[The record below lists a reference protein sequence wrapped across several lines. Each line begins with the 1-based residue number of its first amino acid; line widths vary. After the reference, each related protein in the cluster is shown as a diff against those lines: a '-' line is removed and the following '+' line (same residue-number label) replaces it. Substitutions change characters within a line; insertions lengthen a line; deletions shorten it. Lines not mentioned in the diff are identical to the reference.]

1 MAEQT
6 PDRLTRINDL
16 SGRIG
21 ELTADELAELG
32 NLLAE
37 EIDAAASAEPTD
49 EILGHIN
56 TVADAAEQVAAER
69 TRRDEVA
76 AEQTAKRDEALGR
89 AQAARA
95 QIAPPAPAAD
105 KPAEAQAEGE
115 QPAAEGAE
123 QREAVAASAAK
134 PKPIR
139 ISQVVASAA
148 GRRDPERE
156 RPDDAQSDGRVRA
169 SLTAGATP
177 TGPALDAQTL
187 TESWVQRLDSLRHT
201 PPSSDGTRVVVASA
215 RWDYPEAN
223 DLRKTNADTVTE
235 RMDNVVASMVAS
247 GGICRPVNVDYA
259 IPTWANL
266 ERPVRDSLPS
276 FQATRGG
283 LHYVNPV
290 PFDMSVFG
298 PAVGIWTALNDA
310 NPGGAN
316 TGVNSTRTVTDA
328 VTAVGTTLTSATAA
342 FTYADVGRSVTG
354 GSIPA
359 GATIASVQSSTS
371 VTLSAAATAAASGVT
386 VTVSGVGTGPTV
398 KPCIEMNCGT
408 EMEVLVEAITQCVT
422 FSNFRA
428 RFNPEQVQNFLTYVG
443 QAWAVTA
450 EIELLRQMRAF
461 AKHVSGTQLFGYAR
475 DSLVTMTLIN
485 AYFRDKYRL
494 SQNTMLRVVLKAW
507 VKDAI
512 RADLAKAA
520 FPYEGGDSY
529 NSLSVP
535 DAAINQW
542 FADRNMVVTWA
553 LDSDI
558 ADQNFTNQ
566 APGTVANPAA
576 LVGFPAVTRML
587 VYPEGTYQ
595 FLDGGQLDLGVVRD
609 SALNA
614 VNKFQIFSESFE
626 GVAPRGFEALD
637 FSCAFKVNG
646 AAAGTVAPA

>member
-1 MAEQT
+1 MD
-6 PDRLTRINDL
+6 PKLVDL
-16 SGRIG
+16 LASIG
-21 ELTADELAELG
+21 ELLANLSDLSPEQLSALTDQLAEAL
-32 NLLAE
+32 
-37 EIDAAASAEPTD
+37 DALSSAPATDAVVASAEQ
-49 EILGHIN
+49 L
-56 TVADAAEQVAAER
+56 ADAAEQVGAER
-69 TRRDEVA
+69 ARR
-76 AEQTAKRDEALGR
+76 
-89 AQAARA
+89 
-95 QIAPPAPAAD
+95 
-105 KPAEAQAEGE
+105 EGL
-115 QPAAEGAE
+115 
-123 QREAVAASAAK
+123 VASAADQVGRARGALRR
-134 PKPIR
+134 PTPVP

-148 GRRDPERE
+148 GHRNPERE
-156 RPDDAQSDGRVRA
+156 RPTEGGTGALVA
-169 SLTAGATP
+169 ALTAGGDPNSQVRGVDQLAE
-177 TGPALDAQTL
+177 LFDAQIRAAR
-187 TESWVQRLDSLRHT
+187 SMK
-201 PPSSDGTRVVVASA
+201 PGSDGERVIVASA
-215 RWDYPEAN
+215 RWEYPADR
-223 DLRKTNADTVTE
+223 DLRGARNDSQK
-235 RMDNVVASMVAS
+235 ASDVIEAAVQPMVAS

-266 ERPVRDSLPS
+266 ERPVRDSLPG

-290 PFDMSVFG
+290 PLFDMSVFG
-298 PAVGIWTALNDA
+298 PAVGIWTNANDI
-310 NPGGAN
+310 NPGGPG
-316 TGVNSTRTVTDA
+316 TGVNSNRSVGDA
-328 VTAVGTTLTSATAA
+328 VTVAGTTLTSATAA
-342 FTYADVGRSVTG
+342 FTFADVGRSVSG

-359 GATIASVQSSTS
+359 GATIASVQSGTS

-386 VTVSGVGTGPTV
+386 VTVSGVGTGPTT
-398 KPCIEMNCGT
+398 KPCIEINCGT

-422 FSNFRA
+422 ISNFRA
-428 RFNPEQVQNFLTYVG
+428 RFAPEQLSQALTYVG
-443 QAWAVTA
+443 QAHSVTA

-475 DSLVTMTLIN
+475 DSLVTLTLIS

-507 VKDAI
+507 VKQAV

-520 FPYEGGDSY
+520 FPYEGGDAY

-609 SALNA
+609 STLNA

-637 FSCAFKVNG
+637 FSAAFKVNG

>member
-32 NLLAE
+32 NLLAD

-76 AEQTAKRDEALGR
+76 AEQTARRDEALGR
-89 AQAARA
+89 AQAARER
-95 QIAPPAPAAD
+95 IAPPAAAVEQAPEARAEGDPA
-105 KPAEAQAEGE
+105 PAET
-115 QPAAEGAE
+115 AE
-123 QREAVAASAAK
+123 QREAVAASAK

-156 RPDDAQSDGRVRA
+156 RPDDPQSDGRVRA
-169 SLTAGATP
+169 SLTAGGTP
-177 TGPALDAQTL
+177 TGPALDAQTF
-187 TESWVQRLDSLRHT
+187 TESWAQRLDSLRHT

-223 DLRKTNADTVTE
+223 DLRHRDADMVTE
-235 RMDNVVASMVAS
+235 RMDNVVTPMVAS

-283 LHYVNPV
+283 IHYVVPT

-298 PAVGIWTALNDA
+298 PAVGIWTNANDI
-310 NPGGAN
+310 NPGGPG
-316 TGVNSTRTVTDA
+316 TGVNSTRTVTDG
-328 VTAVGTTLTSATAA
+328 VTVVGTTLTSATAA
-342 FTYADVGRSVTG
+342 FTFADVGRSVAG

-359 GATIASVQSSTS
+359 GATIVSVQSGTS
-371 VTLSAAATAAASGVT
+371 VTLSAAGAAAATGVT
-386 VTVSGVGTGPTV
+386 VAISGVGTGPTV

-422 FSNFRA
+422 ISNFRA
-428 RFNPEQVQNFLTYVG
+428 RFNPEQVANFLQYVG

-461 AKHVSGTQLFGYAR
+461 AKHVSGTQLFGFAR
-475 DSLVTMTLIN
+475 DSLVTLSLIN
-485 AYFRDKYRL
+485 AYFRDKYRM
-494 SQNTMLRVVLKAW
+494 SQNTMLRVVLKRW
-507 VKDAI
+507 VKDAV
-512 RADLAKAA
+512 RADLTKAA
-520 FPYEGGDSY
+520 FPYEGGDGY

-553 LDSDI
+553 LDSDV

-566 APGTVANPAA
+566 APGTVANPAT

-609 SALNA
+609 STLNA

-637 FSCAFKVNG
+637 FSAVFRVNG

>member
-21 ELTADELAELG
+21 ELTADELTELG
-32 NLLAE
+32 NLLAD
-37 EIDAAASAEPTD
+37 EIDAAAAAEPTD

-76 AEQTAKRDEALGR
+76 AEQTARRDEALGR
-89 AQAARA
+89 AQAARER
-95 QIAPPAPAAD
+95 IAPPAPAVEQA
-105 KPAEAQAEGE
+105 PEARAEGE
-115 QPAAEGAE
+115 QAAAEGAE
-123 QREAVAASAAK
+123 QREAVAASAK

-177 TGPALDAQTL
+177 TGPSLDAQTF
-187 TESWVQRLDSLRHT
+187 TESWAQRLDSLRHT

-223 DLRKTNADTVTE
+223 DLRHRDADMVTE
-235 RMDNVVASMVAS
+235 RMDNVVTPMVAS
-247 GGICRPVNVDYA
+247 GGICRPVNVDYN

-283 LHYVNPV
+283 IHYIAPQ
-290 PFDMSVFG
+290 PFDMAVFG
-298 PAVGIWTALNDA
+298 PAVGIWTNANDVT
-310 NPGGAN
+310 PGGAN

-342 FTYADVGRSVTG
+342 FSYADVGRSVAG

-359 GATIASVQSSTS
+359 GATVASVQSATS
-371 VTLSAAATAAASGVT
+371 VTLSAAATAAANGVAVAISGI
-386 VTVSGVGTGPTV
+386 GTGPTV
-398 KPCIEMNCGT
+398 KPCIEFNCGS

-422 FSNFRA
+422 ISNFRA

-461 AKHVSGTQLFGYAR
+461 AKHVSGVQLFGYAR
-475 DSLVTMTLIN
+475 DSLVTLTLIN
-485 AYFRDKYRL
+485 AYFRDKYRM

-507 VKDAI
+507 VKEAV
-512 RADLAKAA
+512 RADLTKAA
-520 FPYEGGDSY
+520 FPYEGGDAY

-587 VYPEGTYQ
+587 IFPEGTFQ

-609 SALNA
+609 STLNA

-626 GVAPRGFEALD
+626 AVAPRGFEALD
-637 FSCAFKVNG
+637 FSAAFKVNG

>member
-1 MAEQT
+1 MD
-6 PDRLTRINDL
+6 PKLVDL
-16 SGRIG
+16 LASIG
-21 ELTADELAELG
+21 ELLA
-32 NLLAE
+32 NLTDLSAE
-37 EIDAAASAEPTD
+37 QLSALTDQLSQAIDALSGSDATDAVVASAGT
-49 EILGHIN
+49 L
-56 TVADAAEQVAAER
+56 ADAAEQVAAER
-69 TRRDEVA
+69 SRR
-76 AEQTAKRDEALGR
+76 EALVASASDLVGR
-89 AQAARA
+89 AR
-95 QIAPPAPAAD
+95 
-105 KPAEAQAEGE
+105 
-115 QPAAEGAE
+115 GAL
-123 QREAVAASAAK
+123 RRPTPV
-134 PKPIR
+134 P

-169 SLTAGATP
+169 SLTAGGNPNSPVHGAA
-177 TGPALDAQTL
+177 ALAEL
-187 TESWVQRLDSLRHT
+187 AELFAVQHRAARSMKAG
-201 PPSSDGTRVVVASA
+201 SDGERVVVASA

-223 DLRKTNADTVTE
+223 DLRRGDADMVSE
-235 RMDNVVASMVAS
+235 RMDNVVTSMVAS

-283 LHYVNPV
+283 IHYIAPQ
-290 PFDMSVFG
+290 PFDMAVFG
-298 PAVGIWTALNDA
+298 PAVGIWTAPNDA

-359 GATIASVQSSTS
+359 GATIASVQSGTS
-371 VTLSAAATAAASGVT
+371 VTLSAAATAAANGVAI
-386 VTVSGVGTGPTV
+386 TVSGIGTGPTT

-422 FSNFRA
+422 ISNFRA
-428 RFNPEQVQNFLTYVG
+428 RFAPEQLSQALTYVG
-443 QAWAVTA
+443 QAHSVTA

-475 DSLVTMTLIN
+475 DSLVTLSLVN
-485 AYFRDKYRL
+485 AYFRDKYRM
-494 SQNTMLRVVLKAW
+494 SQNTMLRVVLKRW
-507 VKDAI
+507 VKDAV
-512 RADLAKAA
+512 RADLTKAA
-520 FPYEGGDSY
+520 FPYEGGDAY

-553 LDSDI
+553 LDSDV

-566 APGTVANPAA
+566 APGTVANPSA
-576 LVGFPAVTRML
+576 LVGWPAVTRML
-587 VYPEGTYQ
+587 IFPEGTFQ

-626 GVAPRGFEALD
+626 GVAPRGFEAVD

-646 AAAGTVAPA
+646 AAAGTVAPS

>member
-1 MAEQT
+1 MD
-6 PDRLTRINDL
+6 PKLVDL
-16 SGRIG
+16 LASIG
-21 ELTADELAELG
+21 ELLANLTDLSPEQLANLAELVSQA
-32 NLLAE
+32 L
-37 EIDAAASAEPTD
+37 DALSSAPATDAVIASC
-49 EILGHIN
+49 N
-56 TVADAAEQVAAER
+56 TAADAAEQVGAER
-69 TRRDEVA
+69 ARR
-76 AEQTAKRDEALGR
+76 EALIASASDLVGR
-89 AQAARA
+89 AR
-95 QIAPPAPAAD
+95 
-105 KPAEAQAEGE
+105 
-115 QPAAEGAE
+115 GAL
-123 QREAVAASAAK
+123 RRPTPV
-134 PKPIR
+134 P

-148 GRRDPERE
+148 GHRDPERE
-156 RPDDAQSDGRVRA
+156 RPTEGGTEALTA
-169 SLTAGATP
+169 SLTAGGGDNSQVRGVDQLAELFDRQIRAARSMKP
-177 TGPALDAQTL
+177 G
-187 TESWVQRLDSLRHT
+187 
-201 PPSSDGTRVVVASA
+201 SDGERVVVASA
-215 RWDYPEAN
+215 RWEYPADR
-223 DLRKTNADTVTE
+223 DLRGARNDPQRATDLVAAAVTP
-235 RMDNVVASMVAS
+235 MVAS
-247 GGICRPVNVDYA
+247 GGVCRPVNVDYA

-276 FQATRGG
+276 FQATHGG
-283 LHYVNPV
+283 LHFVTAT
-290 PFDMSVFG
+290 PFDMSVYG

-316 TGVNSTRTVTDA
+316 TGVNSTRTVGDA

-342 FTYADVGRSVTG
+342 FTYADVGRSVAG

-359 GATIASVQSSTS
+359 GATIASVQSGTS

-398 KPCIEMNCGT
+398 KPCIEINCGT

-422 FSNFRA
+422 ISNFRA
-428 RFNPEQVQNFLTYVG
+428 RFNPEILSQALTYVG

-475 DSLVTMTLIN
+475 DSLVTLSLIN

-494 SQNTMLRVVLKAW
+494 SQDTMLRVVLKRW
-507 VKDAI
+507 VKDAV
-512 RADLAKAA
+512 RADLTKAA
-520 FPYEGGDSY
+520 FPYEGGDGY

-553 LDSDI
+553 LDSDV

-566 APGTVANPAA
+566 APGTVANPSA
-576 LVGFPAVTRML
+576 LVGWPAVTRML
-587 VYPEGTYQ
+587 IFPEGTFQ

-626 GVAPRGFEALD
+626 GVAPRGFEAVD

-646 AAAGTVAPA
+646 AAAGTVAPS